1 MRETNAEFRVDLYK
15 PQTYFPIAVS
25 QLYEPLYLMSYLD
38 GHVYNPAVKFD

>member
-1 MRETNAEFRVDLYK
+1 MRETNAEFWVELYK

-38 GHVYNPAVKFD
+38 CHFYNPVVKFD